1 MVINGLGQV
10 RFFPVLLKDFWKDEE
25 KTGLSIVR
33 YRCMLAGLWEHDCG
47 SAPKAVLDTNILK
60 EGMYADPEIHANDK
74 GFSDL

>member
-10 RFFPVLLKDFWKDEE
+10 RFFPVLLKAGE

-33 YRCMLAGLWEHDCG
+33 YRCMLAALWEHDCG

-60 EGMYADPEIHANDK
+60 EGMYADPEIHPNDQ